1 MEEKKANQ
9 NIPDTASGKIGL
21 LLKNYS
27 SVICVIIIVLFIFTF
42 VIHIGV
48 IPSES
53 MEPTLKKNSFAVCTR
68 VNKKDIKRGNIIIFQ
83 KSSRGKRATLI
94 KRVVGIPRDRIEF
107 RNNSLYRNGQ
117 EITESYVKKGY
128 KYKDGAYKVPE
139 GKLFVL
145 GDNRNHSYDSRY
157 WKDGAYLPMKNV
169 KGKLLL
175 PIKAQL
181 PY

>member
-27 SVICVIIIVLFIFTF
+27 SVICVIIIVLFLFTF
-42 VIHIGV
+42 VIHVGI

-53 MEPTLKKNSFAVCTR
+53 MEPTLKKNSLAVCTR
-68 VNKKDIKRGNIIIFQ
+68 VNKKNIKRGNIIIFK
-83 KSSRGKRATLI
+83 KSSAGKKAILI
-94 KRVVGIPRDRIEF
+94 KRVIGIPGDRIEF
-107 RNNSLYRNGQ
+107 KENNLYRNGR